1 MNTKWIKRTMVIAAV
16 IMIAAACSSDQIYK
30 EITSFKDYRWQR
42 LSEDKK
48 SGNAI
53 EFTDVE
59 VKNNADPYDFFIGI
73 RHSSVINIDKI
84 QLLIDI
90 IAPSG
95 TKRSSVH
102 TIDLKDRDGKKFIG
116 DVMGDL
122 YDVESRVKAYM
133 SFTETGKY
141 TIRITNLS
149 SVFEIVG
156 IVDMTLRIVKS
167 DLDYNI

>member
-1 MNTKWIKRTMVIAAV
+1 MNKVWIKRTM
-16 IMIAAACSSDQIYK
+16 MIAALVLIATACNSDQIYK
-30 EITSFKDYRWQR
+30 HITSFKDYRWQR

-59 VKNNADPYDFFIGI
+59 VKNNADPYDVLIGI
-73 RHSSVINIDKI
+73 RHSGVINVDKI

-90 IAPSG
+90 VAPSG

-102 TIDLKDRDGKKFIG
+102 TIKLKDRAGTKFIG
-116 DVMGDL
+116 DVMGDM
-122 YDVESRVKAYM
+122 YDIEERVKAYM

-141 TIRITNLS
+141 TIRITNMS

-156 IVDMTLRIVKS
+156 IIDMTLRIVKS